1 MIKKFIDT
9 NVILY
14 ANDGRAPEKQKIA
27 IDLIVSLMNS
37 QEGVL
42 STQVLQEYA
51 YAAMAKLNQA
61 PEIVLR
67 QIKLLEALEVVRQS
81 PDMIRRAI
89 EIMQTYKISFWD
101 SCIISNAEFAGCSL
115 IYSEDLNAGQYY
127 SGIQIVNPF

>member
-1 MIKKFIDT
+1 MIIS
-9 NVILY
+9 
-14 ANDGRAPEKQKIA
+14 ANDSRYPEKQKVA
-27 IDLIVSLMNS
+27 VELVTSLMKS
-37 QEGVL
+37 QEGAV

-51 YAAMAKLNQA
+51 CVAISKLNQA

-67 QIKLLEALEVVRQS
+67 QIKLLETLEVVRQS

-101 SCIISNAEFAGCSL
+101 SCIISNAEFAECSL

-127 SGIQIVNPF
+127 SGMQIVNPF